1 MKYSMSLLIAL
12 FAASFTLPAVAGG
25 AGGTLTI
32 PKNIPI
38 KKGAYIPDAVKKE
51 CHLGTA
57 ASDALR
63 DGLGD
68 SVKVVQAGQVSKG
81 TGGKALQL
89 TISRILAPGGGAWS
103 GPKSVTIEGVLWSG
117 GKSLGSFTAERRT
130 GNGGFFGSRGTC
142 GMLERDAKEIG
153 EDIAEWMKAPTAKAR
168 LGDAG

>member
-1 MKYSMSLLIAL
+1 MKNSMSLLIAL

-25 AGGTLTI
+25 AGGTVTI

-63 DGLGD
+63 EGLGD

-81 TGGKALQL
+81 TPGKALQL
-89 TISRILAPGGGAWS
+89 TIARILAPGGGMWS

-117 GKSLGSFTAERRT
+117 GKSLGSFRAVRNTT
-130 GNGGFFGSRGTC
+130 HGTTTC
-142 GMLERDAKEIG
+142 NMLERDAKEIG
-153 EDIAEWMKAPTAKAR
+153 EDIAEWLKAPKAKSL
-168 LGDAG
+168 LGDAS